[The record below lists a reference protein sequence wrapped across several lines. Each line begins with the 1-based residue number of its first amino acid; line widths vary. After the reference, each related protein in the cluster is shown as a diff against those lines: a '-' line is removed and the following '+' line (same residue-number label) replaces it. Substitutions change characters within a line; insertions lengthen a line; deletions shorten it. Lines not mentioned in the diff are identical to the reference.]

1 MENSMDNELDIEQ
14 ILKQSIFTG
23 HGRHYIHKM
32 YQTPDSGWSVYANS
46 YKEAADHLVNDMD
59 DGDIVE
65 VYAIMF
71 LYRHALELEI
81 KHHLQKMFEY
91 RYTQNA
97 HVSAGH
103 ALVGLWDEYRRT
115 WEMLAEDPS
124 DEAKVQ
130 QTFTDV
136 SERTGEF
143 ARLDESST
151 ELRYPTARDG
161 TPTMAGMLKD
171 EAAIVVDIYQM
182 GLVVQAI
189 FAVLDNAGDWLE
201 YRLESRTF

>member
-1 MENSMDNELDIEQ
+1 MDNELDIEQ
-14 ILKQSIFTG
+14 TLKQSIFTG
-23 HGRHYIHKM
+23 YGRHYIHKM

-59 DGDIVE
+59 DGDIIE

-71 LYRHALELEI
+71 LYRHALELKI
-81 KHHLQKMFEY
+81 KHHLQKMSEY
-91 RYTQNA
+91 RDIQNA
-97 HVSAGH
+97 HVCAGH
-103 ALVGLWDEYRRT
+103 ALVGLWDEYRRI
-115 WEMLAEDPS
+115 WEMLADDPS
-124 DEAKVQ
+124 DEADVRRPLA
-130 QTFTDV
+130 DV
-136 SERTGEF
+136 SERIGEF

-161 TPTMAGMLKD
+161 TPTMAGTLKD
-171 EAAIVVDIYQM
+171 DAAIVVDIYQI

-189 FAVLDNAGDWLE
+189 FAVLDSAGDWLE